1 MSDLLDKFK
10 AFEEEQKAEVKSAEK
25 SVGNKKFP
33 TENKPKKSIKILDNV
48 FKDMTITQDDLWFLY
63 RLKTGNGTRTPKR
76 KLLPQF
82 TEVFRENLEK
92 LKRKEKS
99 WVIECLK

>member
-25 SVGNKKFP
+25 SDTLLNNVSEKKP
-33 TENKPKKSIKILDNV
+33 IKPIKPMKITDNV

-99 WVIECLK
+99 